1 MARNIA
7 ERNTW
12 IDIHRYIHEKRSLEM
27 AGGVLGDD
35 EGGWSWEGRRAQDS
49 RLIYLLLSGMTP
61 NSVMP

>member
-35 EGGWSWEGRRAQDS
+35 KGGGRGKAGVLRIPDS
-49 RLIYLLLSGMTP
+49 STCCSLG
-61 NSVMP
+61 